1 MGFLKLLS
9 SSRNRSG
16 AKKRAKKKRAADA
29 PGELMKHSGEFPFSL
44 VALARLELFSSTSS
58 VLLALETF
66 AYSEVVLNSLPTLNV
81 LRRVVP
87 EDAVDYLGVQ
97 QKQCHFICR
106 IDVQARNNIYF

>member
-66 AYSEVVLNSLPTLNV
+66 AYSEVVLNSLPILHV

-87 EDAVDYLGVQ
+87 EAYSKNNVISFVALMF
-97 QKQCHFICR
+97 KQEITYIFK
-106 IDVQARNNIYF
+106 N

>member
-44 VALARLELFSSTSS
+44 VALARLELFSITSS
-58 VLLALETF
+58 VYWRSKLSRIVRLFSA
-66 AYSEVVLNSLPTLNV
+66 A
-81 LRRVVP
+81 
-87 EDAVDYLGVQ
+87 
-97 QKQCHFICR
+97 CR
-106 IDVQARNNIYF
+106 S